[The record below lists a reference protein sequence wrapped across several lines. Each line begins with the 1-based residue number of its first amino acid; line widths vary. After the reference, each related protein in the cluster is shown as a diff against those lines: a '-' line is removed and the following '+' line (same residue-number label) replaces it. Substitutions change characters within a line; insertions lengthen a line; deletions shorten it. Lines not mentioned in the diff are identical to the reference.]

1 MLKITLG
8 VSLALHF
15 VVLSLC
21 AIKKRA
27 LIGKPFV
34 VLNLQTQRGPQTHFK
49 AVEQPKQETWAP
61 PAPTRTSRSAKTPA
75 AAKAMPGKTV
85 DSSKELKKPVKK
97 EPAKKKSAPV
107 KPIVEKKPV
116 AAPQKLSE
124 KTTTTD
130 SVPTQSMPQGKVI
143 DVQTPIQQEVERLW
157 RPPIGSAK
165 GIECV
170 VRFTVSP
177 RGLVEQA
184 EIISSSKII
193 AYDMSVMRVAFQ
205 FKFASA
211 LWGKRF
217 TIEFR
222 Q

>member
-1 MLKITLG
+1 M
-8 VSLALHF
+8 LHF

-34 VLNLQTQRGPQTHFK
+34 VLNLQAQRGPQTHFK

-61 PAPTRTSRSAKTPA
+61 PAFSAAKTSADRPA
-75 AAKAMPGKTV
+75 RTKTKSRVPEKKATPK
-85 DSSKELKKPVKK
+85 KELKKNPAQKK
-97 EPAKKKSAPV
+97 SEPAK
-107 KPIVEKKPV
+107 PIPQKKPV
-116 AAPQKLSE
+116 AMPEKLAE
-124 KTTTTD
+124 KTTSTTEN
-130 SVPTQSMPQGKVI
+130 VLTQSMPHGKII
-143 DVQTPIQQEVERLW
+143 DVQIPIQQEVERLW

-184 EIISSSKII
+184 EILSSSKII

-205 FKFASA
+205 FKFDPT